1 MKGKLAMAAAT
12 IALSG
17 LIPGSSRGAETS
29 DSINLNEPFLE
40 QMQQLHAFE
49 TKGLVAVIRE
59 EQSIASETL
68 QAAEPLDQREMT
80 AQGQDLWQSCQTEV
94 NGAPLWA
101 MQKTGLGPL
110 DPAWGYAMCNNV
122 TQEIACP
129 RKSGWDARKPLP
141 CRNPRGS

>member
-1 MKGKLAMAAAT
+1 MKSKLAMAAAT
-12 IALSG
+12 IALTG

-29 DSINLNEPFLE
+29 DRTNVNEPS
-40 QMQQLHAFE
+40 A
-49 TKGLVAVIRE
+49 
-59 EQSIASETL
+59 ASETQ
-68 QAAEPLDQREMT
+68 QATEPLDQREMPT
-80 AQGQDLWQSCQTEV
+80 QGQDLWQSCQTEV

-129 RKSGWDARKPLP
+129 RKSGWDTRKPLP
-141 CRNPRGS
+141 CRNPWGS

>member
-1 MKGKLAMAAAT
+1 MKSKLAMAAAT

-29 DSINLNEPFLE
+29 DSTNVNEP
-40 QMQQLHAFE
+40 
-49 TKGLVAVIRE
+49 
-59 EQSIASETL
+59 SASETR
-68 QAAEPLDQREMT
+68 QATEPLDQREMP

-101 MQKTGLGPL
+101 VQKTGAGPL
-110 DPAWGYAMCNNV
+110 DPVWGYAMCNNV

-129 RKSGWDARKPLP
+129 RKSGWDTRKPLP
-141 CRNPRGS
+141 CRNPWGS